1 MVTEWNNISPEQI
14 DIYHLLE
21 SIRCLSVCQD
31 KQVAAIATDDMGRI
45 LSIAYNVPTSKCN
58 SCEGGEHS
66 KDCARH
72 AEKGLLLQKGC
83 IVYLTTFPCKECQV
97 YMFAAGVS
105 QVVVFGQQHKEDTG
119 LLDIYLVP
127 DIAGFLVNFN
137 GIEKQKSVIMG
148 ELAELITA
156 IADSM
161 RKDTK
166 DQRDIISELLDVEL
180 QLKCLRRCL
189 DPVYLGD
196 AQYEKYNK
204 LLRRLV

>member
-1 MVTEWNNISPEQI
+1 MVTEWNNITPEQV

-21 SIRCLSVCQD
+21 AIRCLSVCKD

-45 LSIAYNVPTSKCN
+45 LSMSYNVPTFKCN
-58 SCEGGEHS
+58 NCENGEHY
-66 KDCARH
+66 KDCAIH
-72 AEKGLLLQKGC
+72 AEKGLLLQKDC
-83 IVYLTTFPCKECQV
+83 IVYLTTFPCKDCQL
-97 YMFAAGVS
+97 YLFSAGVS
-105 QVVVFGQQHKEDTG
+105 QVVVFGTQHKEDIG
-119 LLDIYLVP
+119 LLDIHLVP
-127 DIAGFLVNFN
+127 DIANFLVNFN
-137 GIEKQKSVIMG
+137 GPDKQKAVIMG

-161 RKDTK
+161 RKDIK

-189 DPVYLGD
+189 EPVYLGD
-196 AQYEKYNK
+196 LQYDKYNK